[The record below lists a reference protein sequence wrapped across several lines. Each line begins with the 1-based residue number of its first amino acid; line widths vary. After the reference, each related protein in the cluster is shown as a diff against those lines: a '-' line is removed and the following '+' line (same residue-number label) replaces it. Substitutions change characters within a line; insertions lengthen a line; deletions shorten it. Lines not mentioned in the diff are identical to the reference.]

1 MDYEKELNVLKDNLE
16 KAKSLKYKAEA
27 RLEQLN
33 NQEQEIIKE
42 LKNLGVNPEDLE
54 KEIKKLKLEIDKLF
68 EEANTL
74 LPKDILEKK
83 WYNDQKLWRIG

>member
-42 LKNLGVNPEDLE
+42 LKNL
-54 KEIKKLKLEIDKLF
+54 
-68 EEANTL
+68 
-74 LPKDILEKK
+74 
-83 WYNDQKLWRIG
+83 RS

>member
-1 MDYEKELNVLKDNLE
+1 MDYEKELNELRDNLE

-33 NQEQEIIKE
+33 NQQQEIIKE

-54 KEIKKLKLEIDKLF
+54 KEIVKLESEINKLF
-68 EEANTL
+68 KEANIL

-83 WYNDQKLWRIG
+83 